1 MPKIRLDILVQER
14 LGVTRSKAKG
24 LIQTGNV
31 RAKDGTPLK
40 KPGELCADDFEF
52 TVDEGPK
59 YVSRGGLKLEAALKS
74 FPIEVAGHVAM
85 DIGAS
90 TGGFT
95 DCLLQH
101 GTAKVYAVDVGY
113 GQLDW
118 SLRQDERVVTMER
131 MNIRNLKPE
140 DLGESPTSFVAD
152 RSFISLALVLR
163 AAAPLLAPHAEGV
176 VLIKPQFEAGK
187 DQVGKGGVV
196 RDPAVH
202 ESVIEKV
209 REEALQLGFETR
221 DVIPSP
227 IMGPAGNKEFL
238 AYLIGGERPSNA
250 ANAADSELRA
260 D

>member
-1 MPKIRLDILVQER
+1 MPKVRLDILVQER

-24 LIQTGNV
+24 LIQTGSV
-31 RAKDGTPLK
+31 RAADGTPLTK
-40 KPGELCADDFEF
+40 AGELCAEDFDF
-52 TVDEGPK
+52 TVEDGPK
-59 YVSRGGLKLEAALKS
+59 YVSRGGLKLEAALEH

-101 GTAKVYAVDVGY
+101 GAAKVYAVDVGY

-118 SLRQDERVVTMER
+118 SLRQDERVVVMER
-131 MNIRNLKPE
+131 TNIRKLTRDALE
-140 DLGESPTSFVAD
+140 EAPTRFVAD
-152 RSFISLALVLR
+152 CSFISLTLVLR
-163 AAAPLLAPHAEGV
+163 ATAPLLAPLAEGV

-202 ESVIEKV
+202 KSVIEKV
-209 REEALQLGFETR
+209 REEALTLGFETR

-227 IMGPAGNKEFL
+227 VLGPAGNREFL
-238 AYLIGGERPSNA
+238 AYLIGGERPA
-250 ANAADSELRA
+250 DAADASDTELRA

>member
-1 MPKIRLDILVQER
+1 MAKVRLDILLQKR

-31 RAKDGTPLK
+31 KAADGTPLK
-40 KPGELCADDFEF
+40 KPGELCTEDFEF
-52 TVDEGPK
+52 TVEDGPK
-59 YVSRGGLKLEAALKS
+59 YVSRGGLKLEAALAQ
-74 FPIEVAGHVAM
+74 FPIEVNGHVAI

-101 GTAKVYAVDVGY
+101 GAAQVYAVDVGY

-118 SLRQDERVVTMER
+118 SLRQDDRVVVHER
-131 MNIRNLKPE
+131 TNIRNLNR
-140 DLGESPTSFVAD
+140 DALDDSPTRFVAD
-152 RSFISLALVLR
+152 CSFISLALVLK
-163 AAAPLLAPHAEGV
+163 AAAPLLAQDAEGI
-176 VLIKPQFEAGK
+176 VLIKPQFEAGR

-196 RDPAVH
+196 RDAAVH
-202 ESVIEKV
+202 EAVIEKV
-209 REEALQLGFETR
+209 CADARLLGFETR

-227 IMGPAGNKEFL
+227 ITGPAGNKEFL
-238 AYLIGGERPSNA
+238 AYLVRGECPVNATDPS
-250 ANAADSELRA
+250 DSKLRA